1 MVKRKKMESNKHIFK
16 IGNYRSIHNRFED
29 QLKLEAED
37 IKQTYDD
44 ILEMY
49 KQKLENNELNFEY
62 EKAFLQ
68 SKINKNYS
76 ETFNYWEKVF
86 FIIVTINITNMAN
99 DAIKEYKVMGA
110 LMLLLALITTL
121 IMFAKKSIRKE
132 RREYIYYE
140 MRMEVLSN
148 LQRLNP

>member
-1 MVKRKKMESNKHIFK
+1 MDNKHTFK
-16 IGNYRSIHNRFED
+16 IENYRNIHNRFED

-49 KQKLENNELNFEY
+49 KEKLEKNDLNFEY

-76 ETFNYWEKVF
+76 ETFNYWEKVL
-86 FIIVTINITNMAN
+86 FIIMTIYITSMAN
-99 DAIKEYKVMGA
+99 DVLKVCREIGIVILVVAAIVVMKIFGEE
-110 LMLLLALITTL
+110 
-121 IMFAKKSIRKE
+121 SIRKE

-140 MRMEVLSN
+140 MRMGVLSN
-148 LQRLNP
+148 LQKLNS